1 MLTRDEIGQLWQRW
15 YKPIRQYLSHSSNRQ
30 LNSGTG
36 VIEDMAQEV
45 FVRLLKY
52 RTSADLP
59 PVENI
64 QGYLFRIASNVRN
77 EFLERA
83 VVRKL
88 HDAALLDDLL
98 EHEEAQP
105 ERAREAQ
112 DMDEAVARCMQ
123 QLPERTQRLLR
134 LHVHEGLT
142 YKQIAAREGCTYR
155 AVLRRLVKAY
165 TELRL
170 STADNCRDAPRS
182 ERVKTTMRIER
193 ERADEQQRRAHER
206 QRELFERRAAKQ
218 EERTRRT
225 AMLAALEAHG
235 FVVARAAKS
244 LAMPVATMHLR
255 LRKYVP
261 EFAALRL
268 KHATNRKIEMLRT
281 FETQRYS
288 YAAAAHALSV
298 DVDALKRELRTSYPD
313 IEERKA
319 AWKAQRREEVLK
331 TKQQRDQQRRRDQTA
346 AARASLAA
354 ARATDAAMHTCTVVV
369 SGVYQHAMIRALEST
384 NYSITNAAKRLG
396 ITEPKA
402 RHILARLVPDF
413 AERKARARA
422 RQGLQLLRLL
432 VRNRFS
438 LARTAARLGYRTDSG
453 FLHYAR
459 SVLPSYDELRAKYMR
474 KHSMGRCGGH
484 IETPE
489 EHQQRLERARLNRS
503 AGTRRLNSL
512 RWGSAEHR
520 HAQVIARLQRL
531 EAQRAKLA
539 ALHDKE
545 RADMRRAISSASACL
560 MKLVPAERQTSDL
573 QAAITALKQN
583 YRSMRQRQV
592 DERRK
597 INKEITHQRL
607 RIPDRDKVFRLT
619 EQRAER
625 EAAGHARKLAVLDA
639 CGGNALQASVIL
651 NMHVGYVHK
660 WKRENWK
667 PPEQREQHEPQSI
680 ANTG

>member
-1 MLTRDEIGQLWQRW
+1 MLTRDEIGQLWKRW
-15 YKPIRQYLSHSSNRQ
+15 YKPIRQWLSHTTNQ
-30 LNSGTG
+30 QVKGGTA
-36 VIEDMAQEV
+36 IDDMAQEV

-52 RTSADLP
+52 RTTAELP

-83 VVRKL
+83 VVRKM
-88 HDAALLDDLL
+88 HDVALLEELVED
-98 EHEEAQP
+98 EEAQP
-105 ERAREAQ
+105 DRAREAE
-112 DMDEAVARCMQ
+112 DMDEAVARCLQ
-123 QLPERTQRLLR
+123 QLPPRARRLVM
-134 LHVHEGLT
+134 LHIHEGLT
-142 YKQIAAREGCTYR
+142 YKQIAAREGYTYR
-155 AVLRRLVKAY
+155 MVLRTLTGAY
-165 TELRL
+165 TELRRR
-170 STADNCRDAPRS
+170 TADYCRDAPLS

-193 ERADEQQRRAHER
+193 ERADERQRREHER

-235 FVVARAAKS
+235 FVVSRAAKS
-244 LAMPVATMHLR
+244 LGMPLSTMHIR

-261 EFAALRL
+261 ELAALRL
-268 KHATNRKIEMLRT
+268 KHATNRRVEMLRT
-281 FETQRYS
+281 FETHRYS
-288 YAAAAHALSV
+288 YDATARALRV
-298 DVDALKRELRTSYPD
+298 DDHWLKRELRTAYPD

-319 AWKAQRREEVLK
+319 AWKAQRRAEVLK
-331 TKQQRDQQRRRDQTA
+331 NKQQLEQQRRKDQTA

-384 NYSITNAAKRLG
+384 NYRLTDAAKLLG

-402 RHILARLVPDF
+402 RHILPRLVPDF

-422 RQGLQLLRLL
+422 RQGLQLLKAL

-438 LARTAARLGYRTDSG
+438 LVRTAAALGYSTHSG
-453 FLHYAR
+453 FLNYTR
-459 SVLPSYDELRAKYMR
+459 SVLPSYDDLRAKYMR

-489 EHQQRLERARLNRS
+489 EHRERLERARLNRS
-503 AGTRRLNSL
+503 AGTRRYNSL

-520 HAQVIARLQRL
+520 HAQVKARLQRL

-545 RADMRRAISSASACL
+545 KADMRKAIISASACL
-560 MKLVPAERQTSDL
+560 MKLAPAERQTSEL

-583 YRSMRQRQV
+583 YRSMRKRQV
-592 DERRK
+592 DERRT
-597 INKEITHQRL
+597 INEAITHQRQ

-625 EAAGHARKLAVLDA
+625 EAAGHARKLEVLDA

-651 NMHVGYVHK
+651 NMHVGYVRK

-667 PPEQREQHEPQSI
+667 PPEQREQDEPQSV